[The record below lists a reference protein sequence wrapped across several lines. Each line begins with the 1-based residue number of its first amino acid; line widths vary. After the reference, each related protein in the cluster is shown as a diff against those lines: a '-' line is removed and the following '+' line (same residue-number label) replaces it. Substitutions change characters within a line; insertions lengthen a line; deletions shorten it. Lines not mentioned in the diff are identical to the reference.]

1 MRETVLLSSFSR
13 GKSTERHKR
22 QVLFRKELAQACEE
36 VPRCGLSWSEEEFQ
50 DAGLF
55 RL

>member
-1 MRETVLLSSFSR
+1 MRERVLLFSFFR
-13 GKSTERHKR
+13 GKATERHTC

-36 VPRCGLSWSEEEFQ
+36 VPRWSEEEFQ